1 MLQEIK
7 EGFLHHVCYLCRG
20 GEKKN
25 EANTTERGRETQRE
39 REKSKVRA
47 AEAKDTVTEESP
59 HDIQAATVGLRGQT
73 AMIIRHSC

>member
-1 MLQEIK
+1 MGKKRTRQTQQR
-7 EGFLHHVCYLCRG
+7 EGERH
-20 GEKKN
+20 
-25 EANTTERGRETQRE
+25 TERE